1 MLDFFA
7 ARSGNTALAQT
18 GPASISAS
26 ACSTVT
32 PHSAS
37 PAWIAQ
43 SSAEGPRSPTIP
55 GWTMRQ
61 TWRFQIDSGIA
72 RRR

>member
-1 MLDFFA
+1 MIA
-7 ARSGNTALAQT
+7 ARSGNVSVAQI

-32 PHSAS
+32 PHSLACS
-37 PAWIAQ
+37 WIAQ
-43 SSAEGPRSPTIP
+43 SSADGPRSPTMP
-55 GWTMRQ
+55 GCTIRQ
-61 TWRFQIDSGIA
+61 VCFFQIDSGIA